1 MKKMGNAFAIGL
13 NTVILVFCI
22 ALLISASKQDNMW
35 MCLLWAVLASINA
48 FILRNKIDVEV
59 RKMKAA
65 KAERNAARKEVR
77 KNAGK

>member
-1 MKKMGNAFAIGL
+1 MKKMGNTVAIAL
-13 NTVILVFCI
+13 NTVILVLCI

-35 MCLLWAVLASINA
+35 MCMLWAVLASINA
-48 FILRNKIDVEV
+48 FTLRNKIDIEV

-65 KAERNAARKEVR
+65 KAARKEGK